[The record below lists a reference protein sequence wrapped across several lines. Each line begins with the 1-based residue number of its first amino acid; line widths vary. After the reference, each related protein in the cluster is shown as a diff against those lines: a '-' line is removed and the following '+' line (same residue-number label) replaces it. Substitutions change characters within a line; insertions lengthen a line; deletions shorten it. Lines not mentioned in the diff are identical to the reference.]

1 MKDLILIS
9 ETLNMKLYRLEK
21 RFQKGEGEKYPGI
34 YGTLADQIIDVQNQ
48 IDLLW
53 LFIESLN
60 ISSNDDYIVISSE
73 GYTMFMDLVRN
84 YFRKINQID
93 ADSIEAEEDFER
105 EQECYK
111 DDEREDFDYSY
122 YNNLKKSALEEL
134 TNDILNLSQSL
145 VHQI

>member
-9 ETLNMKLYRLEK
+9 ESLNMKLYRLEK

-34 YGTLADQIIDVQNQ
+34 YGTLADQIIDVKNQ

-105 EQECYK
+105 EQEGYE

-122 YNNLKKSALEEL
+122 YNNLKESALEEL